1 MLIKTPLFN
10 WKNVFDKTKE
20 EFKVGYD
27 FMCST
32 DIRILENNFSR
43 YKTDY
48 YVDLFFNGGVI
59 VLELNMQEYRIDSP
73 ANFLVQPGDE
83 LRILSHDSDLSV
95 FIIVASKS
103 IRDDFLGNFDKNNS
117 VHRAIKAKH
126 LYLVSKKDRIY
137 VDDFINDILKLVKDV
152 DNPFRFYAIK
162 CLHMVYYYRYSY
174 KLYTSFGISGND
186 VAQRFFEL
194 LDLHFRD
201 ERKSSFYSE
210 QLSLSVGYFEHI
222 LKVMTGKTF
231 KKWLDEKLAMES
243 KRMLNETSDSIEK
256 IAEKMNFKSEDSFG
270 KFFKRVVRL
279 SPKEY
284 RKKF

>member
-126 LYLVSKKDRIY
+126 LYLVSKKDRID

-152 DNPFRFYAIK
+152 DNPFRFDAIK
-162 CLHMVYYYRYSY
+162 WSITIVILIN
-174 KLYTSFGISGND
+174 YTH
-186 VAQRFFEL
+186 L
-194 LDLHFRD
+194 LGF
-201 ERKSSFYSE
+201 
-210 QLSLSVGYFEHI
+210 
-222 LKVMTGKTF
+222 
-231 KKWLDEKLAMES
+231 LAMMSLNGFLSCWICISEMRENHRFIPNDFLYLLVISNIFS
-243 KRMLNETSDSIEK
+243 KQ
-256 IAEKMNFKSEDSFG
+256 
-270 KFFKRVVRL
+270 
-279 SPKEY
+279 
-284 RKKF
+284 